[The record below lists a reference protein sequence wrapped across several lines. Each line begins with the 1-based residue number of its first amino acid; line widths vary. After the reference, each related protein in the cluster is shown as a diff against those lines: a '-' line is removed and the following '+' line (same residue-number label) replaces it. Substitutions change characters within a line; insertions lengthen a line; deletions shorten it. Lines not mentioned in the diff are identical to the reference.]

1 MFLVESQVFLPNP
14 SEKSLVC
21 GLIKSLRKIFMFDG
35 YSNISAD
42 VLMDVRIPDALLDL
56 MYRVETVSFGALL
69 LFWIAYYF
77 CYITEERYRA
87 PGSLCGVYQSFV
99 CNTWFFQTVQ
109 GKEIK

>member
-1 MFLVESQVFLPNP
+1 MFLVESQVFLPSP

-56 MYRVETVSFGALL
+56 MYRVETVSFSPLIYFRLL
-69 LFWIAYYF
+69 IIFVILQRSDI
-77 CYITEERYRA
+77 ERQEVCA
-87 PGSLCGVYQSFV
+87 ECIKVLSAILGSSKRCKV
-99 CNTWFFQTVQ
+99 
-109 GKEIK
+109 KR